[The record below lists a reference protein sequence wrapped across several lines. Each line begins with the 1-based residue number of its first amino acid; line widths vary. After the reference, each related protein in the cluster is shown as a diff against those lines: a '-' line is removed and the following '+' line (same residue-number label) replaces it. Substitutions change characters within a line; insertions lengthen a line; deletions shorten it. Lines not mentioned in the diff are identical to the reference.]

1 MATDL
6 AEICKEA
13 GRDTRKMLTNFYS
26 FAYLRAYIYIV
37 NNLEGRILRH

>member
-6 AEICKEA
+6 VELCKEA
-13 GRDTRKMLTNFYS
+13 GRDTRKTLTKFYG
-26 FAYLRAYIYIV
+26 FDYLRAYIYIV